1 LRGTLIEPPG
11 DIARSARMPRRADT
25 PPWPQRVPAPT
36 PRASTPAA
44 RESPRR
50 LDNPL
55 VALAMGSAAGLATV
69 DLYCVARQRVR
80 LIYLL
85 DAIAEA
91 ALVAAWLVRTP
102 RDHRR

>member
-1 LRGTLIEPPG
+1 
-11 DIARSARMPRRADT
+11 
-25 PPWPQRVPAPT
+25 
-36 PRASTPAA
+36 
-44 RESPRR
+44 
-50 LDNPL
+50 
-55 VALAMGSAAGLATV
+55 MGSAAGRATV

>member
-25 PPWPQRVPAPT
+25 PPW
-36 PRASTPAA
+36 
-44 RESPRR
+44 E
-50 LDNPL
+50 
-55 VALAMGSAAGLATV
+55 
-69 DLYCVARQRVR
+69 QRVR